1 MDKLISE
8 LFFELQTNLP
18 ESGNFGVKTLPF
30 SDKVLLGISPEGNP
44 IFFIEKE
51 FENNT
56 KDIKLALISAL
67 FNRNCSLIQDNGKT
81 FEKKF
86 SLIVLHSDDY
96 DIQQYFLNVVALLFQ
111 KLSRD
116 PSQKELVD
124 EINKLILLFS
134 AATKPA
140 MKTIQGLWAEMLIIE
155 QSKNPEYL
163 IRSWHSS
170 PNSKFDFNDG
180 QNKLEIKSTSQTKRI
195 HSFSYEQ
202 TIPNPNSKLLIAS
215 IKVIETGVGKSILDL
230 RDNICKKVLDL
241 DLQYKVNEMILSSL
255 GSDFS
260 NISDLFFDYQYAIDE
275 TEFIDSENIPTI
287 PLSSIPSELS
297 NIKFSCDLSNV
308 KSIKKEDLENSVEVL
323 FRSL

>member
-1 MDKLISE
+1 MNKTVSE

-18 ESGNFGVKTLPF
+18 ESGKFGVRPLYF
-30 SDKVLLGISPEGNP
+30 SNLVLLGISPEGNP

-51 FENNT
+51 FKNNT
-56 KDIKLALISAL
+56 KDFKLALISVL
-67 FNRNCSLIQDNGKT
+67 FNRDCSLILDNGKT
-81 FEKKF
+81 VENKY
-86 SLIVLHSDDY
+86 SLIILHSDDY
-96 DIQQYFLNVVALLFQ
+96 DMQQYFLNVVALLFQ
-111 KLSRD
+111 KLPQD

-134 AATKPA
+134 ASAKPA

-155 QSKNPEYL
+155 QSNNPEYL

-170 PNSKFDFNDG
+170 PNSKYDFNDG
-180 QNKLEIKSTSQTKRI
+180 RNKLEVKSTNQTKRI

-215 IKVIETGVGKSILDL
+215 IKVIETGIGKSILDL
-230 RDNICKKVLDL
+230 RDNICKRVLDL

-275 TEFIDSENIPTI
+275 TVFIDSEKIPTI

-297 NIKFSCDLSNV
+297 NIKFSCDLSNIN
-308 KSIKKEDLENSVEVL
+308 SIKKEDLRISSEIL